1 MHLKVSY
8 SPYKKISNN
17 LPRKYHPLQ
26 MLKPEA
32 YRHKRILEYLNAR
45 EVEDRLQ

>member
-1 MHLKVSY
+1 
-8 SPYKKISNN
+8 
-17 LPRKYHPLQ
+17 

-45 EVEDRLQ
+45 EVEDRLQQQYMQLTLSRSD